1 MRHGPKENFSR
12 GNALNLFFFPF
23 PNDRTKEK
31 VSFPHFH
38 IVFIDLPLSTPLCLA
53 PPLPFEAFSAKPFTI
68 HCRHVTV
75 CPVILPPSSL
85 EALLSCWAPYHCPGL
100 SAGSLAHKYTK
111 YTLKPHAREH
121 TQNVFPLACSLPA
134 PFLVLDVDL

>member
-1 MRHGPKENFSR
+1 MKKETWGQRKASV
-12 GNALNLFFFPF
+12 GEMHWTFFFPF

-38 IVFIDLPLSTPLCLA
+38 IVFIDLPLSTPLRLA

-68 HCRHVTV
+68 HCCHVTV

-85 EALLSCWAPYHCPGL
+85 EAHSLLLGTLLSW
-100 SAGSLAHKYTK
+100 
-111 YTLKPHAREH
+111 
-121 TQNVFPLACSLPA
+121 PLCRLTRT
-134 PFLVLDVDL
+134 